1 MFVSPVEAFQVVGQ
15 ESFGPDWDANC
26 ILNNDSELRRVAL
39 NNLRLALQS
48 GTVQALWYGD
58 QREHPLTPIEA
69 AGEFFKIDLERDCIN
84 LSVFAG
90 EPIRA
95 GIHADDLKAFIRN
108 AIETSP
114 ATTVGAETAC
124 RRWIVARIR
133 NGERVRP
140 TAFLW
145 DEARREFPRLS
156 ERAFKRA
163 RRAAMQET
171 GTDLDK
177 GGRPRKTPPTTET

>member
-1 MFVSPVEAFQVVGQ
+1 MGQ
-15 ESFGPDWDANC
+15 ESFGPDWDADC
-26 ILNNDSELRRVAL
+26 AQDKDSELRRVAL
-39 NNLRLALQS
+39 KNLRLALQS
-48 GTVQALWYGD
+48 GAVQALWHGD
-58 QREHPLTPIEA
+58 QRGHPLTPIEA

-84 LSVFAG
+84 LSAFAG

-95 GIHADDLKAFIRN
+95 GIHTDDLKAFLRN
-108 AIETSP
+108 AIDASP

-124 RRWIVARIR
+124 RKWIVARIR

-156 ERAFKRA
+156 ERAFRRA
-163 RRAAMQET
+163 RRASIEET
-171 GTDLDK
+171 GADLNK
-177 GGRPRKTPPTTET
+177 GGRPRKTALTAET